1 MITNASPISNIE
13 AMKNFAIIGVTSEF
27 VGVFSAIMSM
37 KTVSDNSVVMTK
49 VTLSPVV
56 GGRIKVKS
64 EARVMSTHGTTR
76 LFK

>member
-1 MITNASPISNIE
+1 
-13 AMKNFAIIGVTSEF
+13 VTSEF